1 MYKSKISPEEA
12 LELIKVRMNYDTK
25 KTLRENKNPI
35 SEQSLTQT
43 AGSVAGGALARG
55 AGSAMAGT
63 LATTLGATGSAV
75 PIVGTAAGIIVG
87 YGLGTLLDWAANHDY
102 GESGFRKV
110 MQACSAKGV
119 SKLVPQLSK
128 GDVRQI
134 AYAIED
140 AKGQWN
146 DNEDLIAAELAK
158 IPTIA
163 DLCAV
168 DKKIPGGLANFL
180 DDLTDSPD
188 EWKMF
193 TRPLEGMIED
203 TEIILPP
210 EEQNKTDQSNQRQ
223 QNINNAFCSVKNGK
237 ITLGGKTNGWE
248 WEKYKSTFKVT
259 DAEIEVSKKSCP
271 KSKDGGTKKK
281 SNTGTIKTPSE
292 LATVDGIK
300 AFQNWLDDNRPG
312 WASGYKGG
320 VINRGKNGGGYGT
333 FGPRTSAAWIKHKD
347 KYLSGETNKQN
358 DIEDVEVVAVD
369 PNQI

>member
-25 KTLRENKNPI
+25 KTLKENKRPV

-43 AGSVAGGALARG
+43 AGGVAGGLLARG
-55 AGSAMAGT
+55 AGATAAAS

-75 PIVGTAAGIIVG
+75 PIVGTAAGIIIG
-87 YGLGTLLDWAANHDY
+87 YGLGTLIDWAANHDY

-110 MQACSAKGV
+110 MQACSSKGI

-128 GDVRQI
+128 ADVRQI
-134 AYAIED
+134 AYSIED

-146 DNEDLIAAELAK
+146 DDEDRIAAELAK

-168 DKKIPGGLANFL
+168 DKKIQGGLANFL

-203 TEIILPP
+203 TEIVLTP
-210 EEQNKTDQSNQRQ
+210 EEQKKAGQDQGQEKT
-223 QNINNAFCSVKNGK
+223 
-237 ITLGGKTNGWE
+237 
-248 WEKYKSTFKVT
+248 
-259 DAEIEVSKKSCP
+259 
-271 KSKDGGTKKK
+271 KDGAKKVPGK
-281 SNTGTIKTPSE
+281 NVIKTPSE
-292 LATVDGIK
+292 LATVEGIK
-300 AFQNWLDDNRPG
+300 GFQDWLDTNHPG
-312 WASGYKGG
+312 WATGYKDGI
-320 VINRGKNGGGYGT
+320 VNKGKNGGGYGS
-333 FGPRTSAAWIKHKD
+333 FGPRTSKAWASYKND
-347 KYLSGETNKQN
+347 YLSGKTNKQ
-358 DIEDVEVVAVD
+358 DDEEVSVAGEGGVNEPID
-369 PNQI
+369 